1 MFDGYQRVY
10 IDETS
15 IDTYLHRPFAR
26 ALKGQPVKTSISGRR
41 YKRISIVAAQIGNK
55 LIAPMTYENTMI
67 SRFFEAWFEKFLL
80 PSLTSKS
87 VIIMDNARFHR
98 IKVLQKLAQKFGH
111 TVLPLS
117 PYSPELNPIEK
128 TWGNIKKY
136 LRKVLPNF
144 TSFRDALLSYYGFN

>member
-1 MFDGYQRVY
+1 M
-10 IDETS
+10 
-15 IDTYLHRPFAR
+15 HRPFAR
-26 ALKGQPVKTSISGRR
+26 ALRGQPVNSTISGRR
-41 YKRISIVAAQIGNK
+41 YKRISIVAGQIGNK

-67 SRFFEAWFEKFLL
+67 SSFFEVWFEQSLL
-80 PSLTSKS
+80 PSLTTKS

-98 IKVLQKLAQKFGH
+98 MKVLQKLAQKFGH

-128 TWGNIKKY
+128 TWGNIKEY

-144 TSFRDALLSYYGFN
+144 SSFWDALLSYSGFN